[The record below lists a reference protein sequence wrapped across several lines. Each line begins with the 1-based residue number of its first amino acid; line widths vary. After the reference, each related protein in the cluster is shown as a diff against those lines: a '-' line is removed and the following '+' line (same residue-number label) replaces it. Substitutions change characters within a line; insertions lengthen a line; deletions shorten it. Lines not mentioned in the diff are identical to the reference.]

1 MQKLF
6 RNMIEKSYPISKPQI
21 KMILEKEDWGVE
33 MLKKV
38 SLDTIV
44 NRLNMKDVKIGLPR
58 WASSKLSL

>member
-44 NRLNMKDVKIGLPR
+44 NFLKHERRQNR
-58 WASSKLSL
+58 ASKMSMQ

>member
-38 SLDTIV
+38 SLDTIA
-44 NRLNMKDVKIGLPR
+44 NRLKYERRQNR
-58 WASSKLSL
+58 ASKMIKQ